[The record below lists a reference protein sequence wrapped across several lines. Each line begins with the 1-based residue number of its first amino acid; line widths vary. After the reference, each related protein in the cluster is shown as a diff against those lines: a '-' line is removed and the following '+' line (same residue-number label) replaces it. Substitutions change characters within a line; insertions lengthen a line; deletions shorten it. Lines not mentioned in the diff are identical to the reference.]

1 MCSKSLQSTQRYTCT
16 KREVTRH
23 VWNTLNVVSLCPYA
37 LHHPKQHKEQTRHTN
52 REAEDGNIYEH
63 LPHHSPQHGNQFG
76 AIGGLQAKKRC
87 KTSSNRTTNKRR
99 KETDP
104 LKSANHNHR
113 GRPEN
118 QWPEKQRKPGGGETE
133 EKVGPTVVVS
143 EQEKLHVHATTK
155 EPSSST
161 LTTMISN
168 NPSFLM
174 RDILRCPIP
183 SQSV

>member
-1 MCSKSLQSTQRYTCT
+1 MCRTSHTSYAFSLIEMHRRENKEGFLCKLWWTSQRLLQCSQCKENFRSISHTYVQQKLAIHTKIHLHQKGSHTTCLKYIKRSIALSICSSPSKTAQGTN
-16 KREVTRH
+16 K
-23 VWNTLNVVSLCPYA
+23 
-37 LHHPKQHKEQTRHTN
+37 TN
-52 REAEDGNIYEH
+52 REAEDGNIYQH

-118 QWPEKQRKPGGGETE
+118 Q
-133 EKVGPTVVVS
+133 
-143 EQEKLHVHATTK
+143 
-155 EPSSST
+155 
-161 LTTMISN
+161 
-168 NPSFLM
+168 
-174 RDILRCPIP
+174 
-183 SQSV
+183 